1 MRPMEH
7 PIASQSSAPDRS
19 EISQHRTRTDA
30 DTYER
35 DPQIRSM
42 ILPDLVSAD
51 ALIPAWLR
59 KRFRRTDTPAAR

>member
-7 PIASQSSAPDRS
+7 TSTDRQPSADPRRAQADG
-19 EISQHRTRTDA
+19 A
-30 DTYER
+30 DTDER
-35 DPQIRSM
+35 DPQIRSL

-59 KRFRRTDTPAAR
+59 RLFRRTDTPAAR